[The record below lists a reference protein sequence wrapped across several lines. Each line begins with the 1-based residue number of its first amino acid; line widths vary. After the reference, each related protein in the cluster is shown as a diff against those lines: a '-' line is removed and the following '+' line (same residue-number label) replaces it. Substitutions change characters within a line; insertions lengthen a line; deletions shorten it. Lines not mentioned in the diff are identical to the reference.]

1 MLEWAWVRVGLGCSP
16 YRERLRRFDV
26 RASRCL
32 LHPNCCCY
40 AFGVMCMH
48 MCMCNCWCNNSTTAT
63 SQLCPQ
69 RRSPGSRQAG
79 LATRHEMSCWQR
91 ALAFVTLALATVHGQ
106 AGDYDDYYD
115 GSPQP
120 SPPPYTFAV
129 HLTVVSGPCVVSGQC
144 VHSAQ
149 YPSDYGDYERCTLQP
164 ARGQPL
170 QVEAFNTE
178 QGYDYLTIN
187 GVGYSGSGTDYQG
200 NSIPLSIV
208 PDREITWS
216 SDGGVTRSG
225 WLICQESEQPHRPPW
240 PPHMPPSPPS
250 PPSPPALPPP
260 SPCGGGSH
268 RWFLSAFE
276 GDCNSAC
283 INQGMTCILQPAASK
298 NRACIETLASD
309 NGLTCSNVDAGG
321 ATFNPSIRSTSASSR
336 SGSCYHTSSAASE
349 AAFCGGQSG
358 GYYRFCPCLPSP
370 LQSPP
375 PPPPPAVPPPPQEL
389 SDFSGATIPASHM
402 STDSKFFGATT
413 ASDGRVVFAPG
424 NAECV
429 GIFDPAT
436 SDFSCVN
443 ISSTISGGGK
453 FQSATTASNG
463 DVVFSPANAD
473 CVGIFDPTTNIF
485 TCVDISSTV
494 SDDYKFSGSTTTASN
509 GRVVFAPYNADC
521 VGIFDPTTRAFNCV
535 DISSTISHNGK
546 FVGATTASNELVVF
560 APTNAN
566 CVGIFDPTTRD
577 FSCVDISSIINHNG
591 KFASA
596 TTTSNG
602 RAVFAPQNANCV
614 GIFDPATGEFSCDSL
629 PSTTS
634 GNYKFYGAATA
645 SNGHVIF
652 APNDAD
658 CVGIVTLRSP
668 PPLPPPPPSA
678 PPPSPLP
685 PPPPSSP
692 PPSPSPR
699 PPPPA
704 LPPSPPPMSPSP
716 APPSPSPP
724 PPPPSLPP
732 PSPQPPLLPG
742 ASSQIVKGTQIVIVF
757 SLSGNIADYEGIAGQ
772 AKQDEFKAGLRELY
786 VCPSETCFIRLTF
799 TAGADG
805 RRMAEVTASSNAN
818 ARRRLASSVDVEA
831 ALLATGD
838 CGAVCESAA
847 IPKTLSALSAST
859 GARVAAVSAPLVRQD
874 VTAVVILDA
883 PPPMPPPLSPSPP
896 PPPPSPPLKPPET
909 KPTKGGSGSSLSGGA
924 IVAIV
929 CGGVAVFV
937 LLVLLVLLVLGFRRQ
952 STQLGKM
959 QARWHCLRPCAPS
972 AVIGLPGPHAR
983 PPHTPSAPQIF
994 GRWSSLSW
1002 VRRASR

>member
-164 ARGQPL
+164 ARGPL

-436 SDFSCVN
+436 SDFSCVDISSTINGNYKFSGATTASDGRVIFAPYAAECIGIFDPATSDFSCVN

-678 PPPSPLP
+678 PPPSSPESILVVAFSHGGLALVVGGAAGLLLARSPRRHPATPQPLHP
-685 PPPPSSP
+685 TGMRPAPVRHTAASF
-692 PPSPSPR
+692 PPSPSHP
-699 PPPPA
+699 
-704 LPPSPPPMSPSP
+704 
-716 APPSPSPP
+716 
-724 PPPPSLPP
+724 
-732 PSPQPPLLPG
+732 
-742 ASSQIVKGTQIVIVF
+742 
-757 SLSGNIADYEGIAGQ
+757 
-772 AKQDEFKAGLRELY
+772 
-786 VCPSETCFIRLTF
+786 
-799 TAGADG
+799 
-805 RRMAEVTASSNAN
+805 
-818 ARRRLASSVDVEA
+818 
-831 ALLATGD
+831 
-838 CGAVCESAA
+838 
-847 IPKTLSALSAST
+847 
-859 GARVAAVSAPLVRQD
+859 
-874 VTAVVILDA
+874 
-883 PPPMPPPLSPSPP
+883 
-896 PPPPSPPLKPPET
+896 
-909 KPTKGGSGSSLSGGA
+909 
-924 IVAIV
+924 
-929 CGGVAVFV
+929 
-937 LLVLLVLLVLGFRRQ
+937 
-952 STQLGKM
+952 
-959 QARWHCLRPCAPS
+959 
-972 AVIGLPGPHAR
+972 
-983 PPHTPSAPQIF
+983 
-994 GRWSSLSW
+994 
-1002 VRRASR
+1002 